1 MDALTAFGVGT
12 VGSMMVFYTL
22 ESRSPWWTLA
32 FALACWMSA
41 IYGWL
46 AGTWPFTAVELVWGL
61 IALRKFVR
69 RKGSAGRSAVN
80 P

>member
-46 AGTWPFTAVELVWGL
+46 VGAWPFTATLGWCAISGP
-61 IALRKFVR
+61 AR
-69 RKGSAGRSAVN
+69 RPARAR

>member
-32 FALACWMSA
+32 FALS
-41 IYGWL
+41 GWL
-46 AGTWPFTAVELVWGL
+46 AATWPFTAVELVWGL

-69 RKGSAGRSAVN
+69 RKGSAGRSAGN